1 MKELKRYL
9 DTRIG
14 EYSFYFEDIDSGYTY
29 SLNEKTAMPAASCIK
44 IPIAM
49 ALFKQIENAVIN
61 LAQKYFI
68 SKQEMVEGAGI
79 IHEFD
84 EREYSLGELLSAML
98 IQSDNTATNI
108 IIDVLGMEKINDII
122 RELKLKETAL
132 KRKMMDFDARERGLD
147 NFTSSFDLAR
157 CLKVLQQAS
166 YLSKEHS
173 DFMINILRRSQNREK
188 IPFYI
193 PEREW
198 SKIGNKA
205 GSLEGIENDA
215 ALMNL
220 DKGNFVFITMSKS
233 LPNNVYGIVTISR
246 LGKMMWDIIDRN
258 WK

>member
-29 SLNEKTAMPAASCIK
+29 SLNEKTAMPSASCIK

-49 ALFKQIENAVIN
+49 CLLKEIQINN
-61 LAQKYFI
+61 I
-68 SKQEMVEGAGI
+68 SLEDKHFVSKDDMVGGSGI

-84 EREYSLGELLSAML
+84 ESEYNLNELLTAML
-98 IQSDNTATNI
+98 IQSDNTATNK
-108 IIDVLGMEKINDII
+108 IIDVLGMDKINDSI
-122 RELKLKETAL
+122 RELHLKETVL
-132 KRKMMDFDARERGLD
+132 NRKMMDFKACEKGID
-147 NFTSSFDLAR
+147 NFSSSFDLAR
-157 CLKVLQQAS
+157 CLKVLHQGN
-166 YLSKEHS
+166 YLDYKYSNL
-173 DFMINILRRSQNREK
+173 MINILKRTQSREK

-198 SKIGNKA
+198 NRIGNKS
-205 GSLEGIENDA
+205 GSLRGIENDA

-220 DKGNFVFITMSKS
+220 EKGNFVFVAMSKS
-233 LPNNVYGIVTISR
+233 LPNNVYGVVTVAK
-246 LGKMMWDIIDRN
+246 LGKMMWDIIDKG